1 MQIAQGPYSQHY
13 TFSITY
19 ECALYYSLYY
29 KTSMIVIYDG
39 NDSGQYY
46 KTTVTIIFMIVF
58 TILAKVKAKAKAGLR

>member
-1 MQIAQGPYSQHY
+1 
-13 TFSITY
+13 
-19 ECALYYSLYY
+19 
-29 KTSMIVIYDG
+29 MIVIYDG